1 MPDRHPD
8 HDRSRP
14 SSPNHPPEDST
25 NRRAARSTATVFVL
39 SGIGISSLLSRVPQI
54 RDALDLSPRSL
65 GLLLLM
71 TAVGSLVSLPL
82 SGAVVRRIGAA
93 RTVWVMA
100 VVNPAGLALAA
111 IGTEVGALV
120 VGAGL
125 FVFGFGA
132 GQWDV
137 AQNVEGAAVEQ
148 QLERSIMSRF
158 HAAFSLGTVG
168 GALVGAAMNALDVA
182 PLPHLLVAAA
192 LVSLLGQLATRGF
205 LPAGEDDD
213 TEVEGSRGPWQ
224 AWREPRTLLIGVFV
238 LCMAFAEG
246 TGNDWLGVAAID
258 GYHTSDA
265 LGSFAY
271 VAFVAAMTA
280 GRWFG
285 PPVLD
290 RYGRVPVMRAGS
302 LVAMVGVLVVV
313 FGPTLGTAVVG
324 IVVWG
329 LGVALGFPT
338 GMSAAADD
346 PHYAAGRVSAV
357 ATIGYAAFL
366 AGPSLIGVI
375 GNDIGVLRALTVTAG
390 VLAIGAATAVSTRPL
405 PVEVPAR

>member
-1 MPDRHPD
+1 MTAAQDPAVADAA
-8 HDRSRP
+8 
-14 SSPNHPPEDST
+14 T
-25 NRRAARSTATVFVL
+25 RRATRSTATVFVL
-39 SGIGISSLLSRVPQI
+39 AGVGIASLLSRVPQI
-54 RDALDLSPRSL
+54 RDALELSPRSL

-71 TAVGSLVSLPL
+71 TAVGSLVALPL
-82 SGAVVRRIGAA
+82 SGAVVHRIGAA
-93 RTVWVMA
+93 HTVAVMT
-100 VVNPAGLALAA
+100 VVNPVGLAMAG
-111 IGTEVGALV
+111 IGTEVGPV
-120 VGAGL
+120 MVGAGL

-137 AQNVEGAAVEQ
+137 AMNVEGAAVEQ
-148 QLERSIMSRF
+148 RLGRSVMSRF

-168 GALVGAAMNALDVA
+168 GALVGAAMNALDVE
-182 PLPHLLVAAA
+182 PLPHLVVVAVLVA
-192 LVSLLGQLATRGF
+192 VVGQIATRGF
-205 LPAGEDDD
+205 LPAGEDDEHAEAQE
-213 TEVEGSRGPWQ
+213 TRSPWQ

-258 GYHTSDA
+258 GYHASDA

-271 VAFVAAMTA
+271 VAFVTAMTA

-285 PPVLD
+285 PAVLD
-290 RYGRVPVMRAGS
+290 RYGRVPVMRGGA
-302 LVAMVGVLVVV
+302 LVALVGVLVVV
-313 FGPTLGTAVVG
+313 FGPALSTAVIG

-346 PHYAAGRVSAV
+346 PRYAAGRVSTV
-357 ATIGYAAFL
+357 ATIGYTAFL

-375 GNDIGVLRALTVTAG
+375 GNHTGVLRALTLTAG
-390 VLAIGAATAVSTRPL
+390 VLAVGALTAVSTRPL
-405 PVEVPAR
+405 VVDEPAR

>member
-1 MPDRHPD
+1 MTAAQS
-8 HDRSRP
+8 SRAA
-14 SSPNHPPEDST
+14 DVAT
-25 NRRAARSTATVFVL
+25 RRATRSTATVFVL
-39 SGIGISSLLSRVPQI
+39 SGVSISSLLSRVPQI
-54 RDALDLSPRSL
+54 RDALHLSPRSL

-71 TAVGSLVSLPL
+71 TAVGSLVALPL
-82 SGAVVRRIGAA
+82 SGAVVHRVGAA
-93 RTVWVMA
+93 HTVSVMA
-100 VVNPAGLALAA
+100 VVNPVGLAVVA
-111 IGTEVGALV
+111 IGTEVGPV
-120 VGAGL
+120 MVGAGL

-148 QLERSIMSRF
+148 RLGRSVMSRF
-158 HAAFSLGTVG
+158 HAAFSIGTVG
-168 GALVGAAMNALDVA
+168 GALVGAAMNALDVD
-182 PLPHLLVAAA
+182 PLPHLLLSAVLVAVVA
-192 LVSLLGQLATRGF
+192 QIATRGF
-205 LPAGEDDD
+205 LPAGEDEHVEAD
-213 TEVEGSRGPWQ
+213 TVRSPWQ

-258 GYHTSDA
+258 GYHASDA

-271 VAFVAAMTA
+271 VAFVAAMTT

-285 PPVLD
+285 PAVLD
-290 RYGRVPVMRAGS
+290 RYGRVPVMRGGA
-302 LVAMVGVLVVV
+302 LMAMVGVLVVV
-313 FGPTLGTAVVG
+313 FGPALGTAVIG

-346 PHYAAGRVSAV
+346 PRYAAGRVSTV
-357 ATIGYAAFL
+357 ATVGYAAFL

-375 GNDIGVLRALTVTAG
+375 GNHTGVLRALTLTAG
-390 VLAIGAATAVSTRPL
+390 VLAVGALTAVSTRPL
-405 PVEVPAR
+405 VIESEAADSN

>member
-1 MPDRHPD
+1 VT
-8 HDRSRP
+8 SAQI
-14 SSPNHPPEDST
+14 SSPAEVAT
-25 NRRAARSTATVFVL
+25 RRAMRSTATVFVL
-39 SGIGISSLLSRVPQI
+39 AGVPIASLLSRVPQI
-54 RDALDLSPRSL
+54 RDALHLNPRSL

-82 SGAVVRRIGAA
+82 SGSVVHRIGAA
-93 RTVWVMA
+93 RTVSVMA
-100 VVNPAGLALAA
+100 VVTPVGLAVVAV
-111 IGTEVGALV
+111 GTEVGPV
-120 VGAGL
+120 MVGAGL
-125 FVFGFGA
+125 FIFGFGA

-148 QLERSIMSRF
+148 RLGRSVMSRF

-168 GALVGAAMNALDVA
+168 GALVGAAMNALDID
-182 PLPHLLVAAA
+182 PLPHLLFVAI
-192 LVSLLGQLATRGF
+192 VVGIVGQVATRGF
-205 LPAGEDDD
+205 LPAGEDADAEAHD
-213 TEVEGSRGPWQ
+213 VRSPWE

-285 PPVLD
+285 PAVLD
-290 RYGRVPVMRAGS
+290 RYGRVPVMQGGA
-302 LVAMVGVLVVV
+302 LMAMVGVLVVV
-313 FGPTLGTAVVG
+313 FGPTLGTALVG

-346 PHYAAGRVSAV
+346 PRYSAGRVSAV
-357 ATIGYAAFL
+357 ASIGYAAFL

-375 GNDIGVLRALTVTAG
+375 GNDTGVLRALTLTAG
-390 VLAIGAATAVSTRPL
+390 VLALGAITAVGTRPL
-405 PVEVPAR
+405 VVESPDR

>member
-1 MPDRHPD
+1 MTAD
-8 HDRSRP
+8 P
-14 SSPNHPPEDST
+14 SGPAVDVT
-25 NRRAARSTATVFVL
+25 TRRAARGTATVFVL
-39 SGIGISSLLSRVPQI
+39 SGVAISSLLSRVPQI
-54 RDALDLSPRSL
+54 RDALHLSPRSL

-71 TAVGSLVSLPL
+71 TAVGSLVALPL
-82 SGAVVRRIGAA
+82 AGTVVHRIGAA
-93 RTVWVMA
+93 RTVSIMA
-100 VVNPAGLALAA
+100 VVSPVGLAVVA
-111 IGTEVGALV
+111 IGTEVGPTM

-148 QLERSIMSRF
+148 RLGRTVMSRF
-158 HAAFSLGTVG
+158 HAAFSVGTVG
-168 GALVGAAMNALDVA
+168 GALVGAAMNAVHVR
-182 PLPHLLVAAA
+182 PLVHLLVMAA
-192 LVSLLGQLATRGF
+192 LVAIVCQIATRGF
-205 LPAGEDDD
+205 LPAGEGDHE
-213 TEVEGSRGPWQ
+213 EVHDSRSPWQ
-224 AWREPRTLLIGVFV
+224 AWGEPRTLLIGVFV

-258 GYHTSDA
+258 GYHASAA

-285 PPVLD
+285 PRVLD
-290 RYGRVPVMRAGS
+290 RYGRVPVMQGGAV
-302 LVAMVGVLVVV
+302 VAMVGVLIVV
-313 FGPTLGTAVVG
+313 FGPSLGTALVG
-324 IVVWG
+324 ILIWG

-346 PHYAAGRVSAV
+346 PRYAAGRVSTV

-375 GNDIGVLRALTVTAG
+375 GNHTGVLRALTLTAG
-390 VLAIGAATAVSTRPL
+390 VLAVGAITSVATRPL
-405 PVEVPAR
+405 LVEDAAR